1 MFVAVMEVRI
11 VRMPVDEARMLVPV
25 RMRLGPRI
33 RSMLVLVVRIM
44 DMEML
49 MFHRLVDVL
58 VHMLL
63 GQMQPQADRHQHAAG
78 DEGR

>member
-1 MFVAVMEVRI
+1 MFVAVVQIRI
-11 VRMPVDEARMLVPV
+11 MRMAVDEARMLVPV

-33 RSMLVLVVRIM
+33 RAMLMLVVRVM
-44 DMEML
+44 DMEMFVL
-49 MFHRLVDVL
+49 HRLVGMF
-58 VHMLL
+58 VHVLL